1 MITDEDKER
10 VRQATDVL
18 ALVGETVELRQR
30 GNSFWG
36 CCPFHQEKS
45 PSFHVDPQTGL
56 WKCFGCGESGDIFAY
71 VMKRESL
78 EFPDAI
84 RYLADRAGIEL
95 QEERGANRGP
105 RRNRLIEALTAAEEY
120 YNTML
125 LRGRGEGPDAGR
137 RYLGGRGFGSAV
149 CRSWK
154 LGYAPGSG
162 RLVAHLRKMGFTPA
176 ELVAAD
182 LALESGGRL
191 RDRFYERVMFPI
203 HDRQGHTIAFGGR
216 VLGDAKPKYLNT
228 KETPVFHKSKH
239 LFAFDRAKDSMVAT
253 GEAIVC
259 EGYTDV
265 IAMHEAGITNA
276 VAALGTSFSVDH
288 VRAISGF
295 AKQRIICL
303 FDGDAA
309 GQKAAERAVQ
319 FLDKTQ
325 LDLVCVV
332 LPDNQDPAEYL
343 ADHGADE
350 LRARLAEARPLM
362 DFVFERRLSSF
373 DLSVPGQRVAAL
385 DSLAEVLAPLRD
397 SVLLDGYVTQ
407 IAQMLGTSTEEI
419 RRRVRERPVRR
430 QGTPEQAPALAQ
442 TMRQAPDGDLRALSS
457 DERFQV
463 TAERELLALMATA
476 PDALRPYGDRMATF
490 TWADSRNET
499 MAWAMLATP
508 EGTSPADVVAAAAGV
523 VPEAPRILAGG
534 RIAVLEGMDLQAKV
548 AFLLDTVEL
557 ASCRREVQQIR
568 GRLRALGS
576 GPVGEDSKELFR
588 RATELQK
595 RIGEL
600 AKQLPSVV

>member
-36 CCPFHQEKS
+36 CCPFHQEKT

-56 WKCFGCGESGDIFAY
+56 WKCFGCGESGDVFAY
-71 VMKRESL
+71 VMKREAL

-105 RRNRLIEALTAAEEY
+105 RRNRLVEALTAAEEFY
-120 YNTML
+120 CTLL

-137 RYLGGRGFGSAV
+137 RYLSGRGFGSAV
-149 CRSWK
+149 CRSWR
-154 LGYAPGSG
+154 LGYAPGNG
-162 RLVAHLRKMGFTPA
+162 RLVSHLRRLGFTPA

-203 HDRQGHTIAFGGR
+203 HDRQGRTIAFGGR

-228 KETPVFHKSKH
+228 KETAVFHKSKH
-239 LFAFDRAKDSMVAT
+239 LFAFDRAKESMAAM
-253 GEAIVC
+253 GDAIVC

-265 IAMHEAGITNA
+265 IAMHEAGFTNT

-295 AKQRIICL
+295 AKARIICL

-325 LDLVCVV
+325 LDLVCAV
-332 LPDNQDPAEYL
+332 LPDGQDPAEYL
-343 ADHGADE
+343 DDHGADE
-350 LRARLAEARPLM
+350 MRARLAEARPLM
-362 DFVFERRLSSF
+362 DFVFERRLASY
-373 DLSVPGQRVAAL
+373 DLAVPGQRVAAL
-385 DSLAEVLAPLRD
+385 DSLAEVLAPLSG
-397 SVLLDGYVTQ
+397 SVLLDSYVTQ
-407 IAQMLGTSTEEI
+407 MAQVLGVDVEQA
-419 RRRVRERPVRR
+419 RRRVRERPARR
-430 QGTPEQAPALAQ
+430 YAEPAEAAAPATPARTAETDLAV
-442 TMRQAPDGDLRALSS
+442 LSA

-463 TAERELLALMATA
+463 RAERELLALMATE
-476 PDALRPYGDRMATF
+476 PDAVRPYGDRMATF
-490 TWADSRNET
+490 TWADARNET

-508 EGTSPADVVAAAAGV
+508 EGTSPAGVVAAAEAL
-523 VPEAPRILAGG
+523 VPEAPYVLAGG
-534 RIAVLEGMDLQAKV
+534 SIAVLEGMPTENKV
-548 AFLLDTVEL
+548 AFLLDVVEL
-557 ASCRREVQQIR
+557 ASCRRQVEQIR
-568 GRLRALGS
+568 ARLRSQGQA
-576 GPVGEDSKELFR
+576 PVGEETTELFR
-588 RATELQK
+588 EATQLQK

-600 AKQLPSVV
+600 TNRLPSVV

>member
-30 GNSFWG
+30 GNTFWG

-56 WKCFGCGESGDIFAY
+56 WKCFGCGESGDVFAY

-78 EFPDAI
+78 DFPDSI

-95 QEERGANRGP
+95 AEEQGGPRGP
-105 RRNRLIEALTAAEEY
+105 RRNRLVEALTMAEDY
-120 YNTML
+120 YNMML
-125 LRGRGEGPDAGR
+125 LRGRGQGPDAAR

-154 LGYAPGSG
+154 LGYAPGNG
-162 RLVAHLRKMGFTPA
+162 KLVSHLRSKGFTPA

-203 HDRQGHTIAFGGR
+203 HDRQGRTIAFGGR
-216 VLGDAKPKYLNT
+216 VMGDAKPKYLNT
-228 KETPVFHKSKH
+228 KETSVFHKSKH
-239 LFAFDRAKDSMVAT
+239 LFAFDRAKDAMVST

-265 IAMHEAGITNA
+265 IAMHEAGFTNT

-295 AKQRIICL
+295 AKSRIICL

-325 LDLVCVV
+325 LDMVCVV

-343 ADHGADE
+343 ADHGVDA

-362 DFVFERRLSSF
+362 DFVFERRLAAF

-385 DSLAEVLAPLRD
+385 DSLAEVLAPLKD
-397 SVLLDGYVTQ
+397 SVLLDGYAAQV
-407 IAQMLGTSTEEI
+407 AQMLGTSAEEA
-419 RRRVRERPVRR
+419 RRRIRERPVRR
-430 QGTPEQAPALAQ
+430 QPMQEQPVAPVQ
-442 TMRQAPDGDLRALSS
+442 QPVYQDDLSMLSS
-457 DERFQV
+457 DERFQA

-476 PDALRPYGDRMATF
+476 PDAVRPHGDRIATF
-490 TWADSRNET
+490 TWSDSRNEA

-508 EGTSPADVVAAAAGV
+508 EGTPPRDVVAAAQSV
-523 VPEAPRILAGG
+523 VAEAPRILAGG
-534 RIAVLEGMDLQAKV
+534 RIAVLEDMDVQNKV
-548 AFLLDTVEL
+548 EFLLDTVEL
-557 ASCRREVQQIR
+557 ASCKREVQQIR
-568 GRLRALGS
+568 GRLRTQGS
-576 GPVGEDSKELFR
+576 APVGEETQNLFR

-600 AKQLPSVV
+600 TKRLPSVV

>member
-30 GNSFWG
+30 GNTFWG

-56 WKCFGCGESGDIFAY
+56 WKCFGCGESGDVFAY

-78 EFPDAI
+78 DFPDSI

-95 QEERGANRGP
+95 AEEQGGPRGP
-105 RRNRLIEALTAAEEY
+105 RRNRLVEALTMAEDY
-120 YNTML
+120 YNMML
-125 LRGRGEGPDAGR
+125 LRGRGQGPDAAR

-154 LGYAPGSG
+154 LGYAPGNG
-162 RLVAHLRKMGFTPA
+162 KLVSHLRSKGFTPA

-203 HDRQGHTIAFGGR
+203 HDRQGRTIAFGGR
-216 VLGDAKPKYLNT
+216 VMGDAKPKYLNT
-228 KETPVFHKSKH
+228 KETSVFHKSKH
-239 LFAFDRAKDSMVAT
+239 LFAFDRAKDAMVST

-265 IAMHEAGITNA
+265 IAMHEAGLTNT

-295 AKQRIICL
+295 AKSRIICL

-325 LDLVCVV
+325 LDMVCVV

-343 ADHGADE
+343 ADHGVDA

-362 DFVFERRLSSF
+362 DFVFERRLAAF

-385 DSLAEVLAPLRD
+385 DSLAEVLAPLKD
-397 SVLLDGYVTQ
+397 SVLLDGYAAQV
-407 IAQMLGTSTEEI
+407 AQMLGTSAEEA
-419 RRRVRERPVRR
+419 RRRIRERPVRR
-430 QGTPEQAPALAQ
+430 QPMQEQAIAPVQQ
-442 TMRQAPDGDLRALSS
+442 TVYQDDLSMLSS
-457 DERFQV
+457 DERFQA

-476 PDALRPYGDRMATF
+476 PDAVRPHGDRIATF
-490 TWADSRNET
+490 TWSDSRNEA

-508 EGTSPADVVAAAAGV
+508 EGTPPRDVVAAAQSV
-523 VPEAPRILAGG
+523 VAEAPRILAGG
-534 RIAVLEGMDLQAKV
+534 RIAVLEDMDVENKV
-548 AFLLDTVEL
+548 EFLLDTVEL

-568 GRLRALGS
+568 GRLRTQGS
-576 GPVGEDSKELFR
+576 APVGEETQNLFR

-600 AKQLPSVV
+600 TKRLPSVV

>member
-30 GNSFWG
+30 GNTFWG

-56 WKCFGCGESGDIFAY
+56 WKCFGCGESGDVFAY

-78 EFPDAI
+78 DFPDSI

-95 QEERGANRGP
+95 AEEQGGPRGP
-105 RRNRLIEALTAAEEY
+105 RRNRLVEALTMAEDY
-120 YNTML
+120 YNMML
-125 LRGRGEGPDAGR
+125 LRGRGQGPDAAR

-154 LGYAPGSG
+154 LGYAPGNG
-162 RLVAHLRKMGFTPA
+162 KLVSHLRSKGFTPA

-203 HDRQGHTIAFGGR
+203 HDRQGRTIAFGGR
-216 VLGDAKPKYLNT
+216 VMGDAKPKYLNT
-228 KETPVFHKSKH
+228 KETSVFHKSKH
-239 LFAFDRAKDSMVAT
+239 LFAFDRAKDAMVST

-265 IAMHEAGITNA
+265 IAMHEAGLTNT

-295 AKQRIICL
+295 AKSRIICL

-325 LDLVCVV
+325 LDMVCVV

-343 ADHGADE
+343 ADHGVDA

-362 DFVFERRLSSF
+362 DFVFERRLAAF

-385 DSLAEVLAPLRD
+385 DSLAEVLAPLKD
-397 SVLLDGYVTQ
+397 SVLLDGYAAQV
-407 IAQMLGTSTEEI
+407 AQMLGTSAEEA
-419 RRRVRERPVRR
+419 RRRIRERPVRR
-430 QGTPEQAPALAQ
+430 QPMQEQPVAPVQ
-442 TMRQAPDGDLRALSS
+442 QPVYQDDLSMLSS
-457 DERFQV
+457 DERFQA

-476 PDALRPYGDRMATF
+476 PDAVRPHGDRIATF
-490 TWADSRNET
+490 TWSDSRNEA

-508 EGTSPADVVAAAAGV
+508 EGTPPRDVVAAAQSV
-523 VPEAPRILAGG
+523 VAEAPRILAGG
-534 RIAVLEGMDLQAKV
+534 RIAVLEDMDVQNKV
-548 AFLLDTVEL
+548 EFLLDTVEL
-557 ASCRREVQQIR
+557 ASCKREVQQIR
-568 GRLRALGS
+568 GRLRTQGS
-576 GPVGEDSKELFR
+576 APVGEETQNLFR

-600 AKQLPSVV
+600 TKRLPSVV

>member
-1 MITDEDKER
+1 VITDEDKER

-56 WKCFGCGESGDIFAY
+56 WKCFGCGESGDVFAY
-71 VMKRESL
+71 VMRRESL
-78 EFPDAI
+78 DFPDSI

-95 QEERGANRGP
+95 SEEQGARRGP
-105 RRNRLIEALTAAEEY
+105 RRNRLVEALTMAEEY

-125 LRGRGEGPDAGR
+125 LRGRGQGPDAAR

-154 LGYAPGSG
+154 LGYAPGNG
-162 RLVAHLRKMGFTPA
+162 KLVSYLRSKGFTPA

-203 HDRQGHTIAFGGR
+203 HDRQGRTIAFGGR
-216 VLGDAKPKYLNT
+216 VMGDAKPKYLNT

-239 LFAFDRAKDSMVAT
+239 LFAFDRAKDSMTAT

-265 IAMHEAGITNA
+265 IAMHEAGLTNA

-295 AKQRIICL
+295 AKSRIICL

-319 FLDKTQ
+319 FMDKTQ
-325 LDLVCVV
+325 LEMVCVV

-343 ADHGADE
+343 ADHGVDE
-350 LRARLAEARPLM
+350 LRARLSEARPLM
-362 DFVFERRLSSF
+362 DFVFERRLAAY

-385 DSLAEVLAPLRD
+385 DSLAEVLAPLKD
-397 SVLLDGYVTQ
+397 SVLLDGYAAQV
-407 IAQMLGTSTEEI
+407 AQMLGTTTEEA
-419 RRRVRERPVRR
+419 RRRIRERPARR
-430 QGTPEQAPALAQ
+430 QPMQDEPAVPTGQ
-442 TMRQAPDGDLRALSS
+442 PVYQDDLSMLSS
-457 DERFQV
+457 SERFQV

-476 PDALRPYGDRMATF
+476 PDAVRPYGDRIATF
-490 TWADSRNET
+490 TWSDSRNEA

-508 EGTSPADVVAAAAGV
+508 VGTSPRDVVAAAQSV
-523 VPEAPRILAGG
+523 VAEAPRILAGG
-534 RIAVLEGMDLQAKV
+534 RIAMLEDMDVQNKV
-548 AFLLDTVEL
+548 EFLLDTVEL
-557 ASCRREVQQIR
+557 ASCKREVQQIR
-568 GRLRALGS
+568 GRLRTQGS
-576 GPVGEDSKELFR
+576 SPVGEETQSLFR
-588 RATELQK
+588 RATELQR

-600 AKQLPSVV
+600 TKRLPSVV